1 MDLVKS
7 VTQFLQST
15 EAAWR
20 AVVNLCQA
28 GVTYTHP
35 SFQKQNYCYSSC
47 CAKYRCPLLG
57 IFIPCASQ
65 APSVGMEHFPQ
76 APEEVRWI
84 GEPPLLHTPHQL
96 HCITGTKQDA
106 GASCLQVDLSTPGQ
120 CHRSERSRT
129 KPQSMRSTP
138 TPEGRILFFK
148 GIRIRRKIAACLVG
162 VEGRGNIFEELLC
175 TRHCAPLL
183 HVYNTHTTDIQ
194 LSKRI
199 DI

>member
-1 MDLVKS
+1 M
-7 VTQFLQST
+7 
-15 EAAWR
+15 
-20 AVVNLCQA
+20 
-28 GVTYTHP
+28 HP
-35 SFQKQNYCYSSC
+35 SFQKHNYCYSSC

-65 APSVGMEHFPQ
+65 ARSVGMEHFPQ

-138 TPEGRILFFK
+138 SPEGRTLFFK
-148 GIRIRRKIAACLVG
+148 GISIRRKNAACLVG
-162 VEGRGNIFEELLC
+162 WRVEEIFLKNYYVPGTVLHCYMC
-175 TRHCAPLL
+175 T
-183 HVYNTHTTDIQ
+183 THTQQTYNY
-194 LSKRI
+194 LSESIYKRPRTVPGT
-199 DI
+199 